1 MGSARRVL
9 LHHYRSGMVL
19 DTLNFGEVQWDDV
32 LVAGDDCYIDIP
44 WDVLPEPVGED
55 LWWQKLPPSGRWLQF
70 SLSFVCTHHFWVLS
84 LFEGLASPSESII

>member
-44 WDVLPEPVGED
+44 WDVLPEPLGED
-55 LWWQKLPPSGRWLQF
+55 L
-70 SLSFVCTHHFWVLS
+70 
-84 LFEGLASPSESII
+84 